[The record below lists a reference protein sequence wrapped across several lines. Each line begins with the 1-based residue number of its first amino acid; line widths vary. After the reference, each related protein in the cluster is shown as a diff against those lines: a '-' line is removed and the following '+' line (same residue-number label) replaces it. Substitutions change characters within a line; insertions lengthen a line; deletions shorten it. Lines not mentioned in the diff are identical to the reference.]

1 MIGWR
6 LSLADVGKRTDH
18 FAGLIKDDERAAEKF
33 ADVVVKMHAALDRL
47 LEQAVKRVLAG
58 TPQD

>member
-1 MIGWR
+1 

-47 LEQAVKRVLAG
+47 LERAVKRVLAG